1 MALSR
6 CSGFIAHTKIE
17 REVANMDQLSAPLQF
32 LEDAQTIPKIS
43 ARVLLAVERGGPVT
57 ADEVMQI
64 AQEFGYSFTR
74 EAFQQEVRRSMAER
88 FAVGDMNVINVE
100 EAETL
105 PESSY
110 AHGCLS
116 YSVNWH
122 PFILGSPNT
131 SVGAVGAA
139 VDRQHVVPA

>member
-1 MALSR
+1 
-6 CSGFIAHTKIE
+6 
-17 REVANMDQLSAPLQF
+17 MDQLSAPLQF

-43 ARVLLAVERGGPVT
+43 ARVLLAVERGGTVT
-57 ADEVMQI
+57 AGEVLQI
-64 AQEFGYSFTR
+64 AQEFGYSFTP
-74 EAFQQEVRRSMAER
+74 EEFQDEVRRSTAER
-88 FAVGDMNVINVE
+88 FAAGDMNMINVE
-100 EAETL
+100 EAESL
-105 PESSY
+105 PESSC
-110 AHGCLS
+110 ANGCLS